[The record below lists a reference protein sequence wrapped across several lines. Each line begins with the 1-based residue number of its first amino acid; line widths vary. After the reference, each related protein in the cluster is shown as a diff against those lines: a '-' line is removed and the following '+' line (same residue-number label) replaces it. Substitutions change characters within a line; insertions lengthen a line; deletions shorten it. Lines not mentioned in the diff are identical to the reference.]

1 MPDRDKTL
9 LEKSA
14 EASKAYAINND
25 DNKDEMNFRKKRET
39 WTRIFIHRDA
49 LFVFFK
55 VRDTCVA
62 PPLLYPPL

>member
-1 MPDRDKTL
+1 MHDRDKTL

-39 WTRIFIHRDA
+39 
-49 LFVFFK
+49 
-55 VRDTCVA
+55 
-62 PPLLYPPL
+62 

>member
-49 LFVFFK
+49 LFVFF
-55 VRDTCVA
+55 
-62 PPLLYPPL
+62 